1 MAFITNASG
10 NVISF
15 AEYTD
20 LLQKDQRLLEANEI
34 VVPEES
40 GFLDKTEFLENMCEL
55 STNRILLKMQAS
67 TWWRNYNS
75 YVGADWDINNLPQV
89 NPDRIDPSNTLKR
102 QQQFTDMCVYYTF
115 KEYLVPLIA
124 DFGSDESEG
133 VAKIKYYDVKF
144 NDIYE
149 ELLAITD
156 WYDADGDGTVETSE
170 KATYIQ
176 QSNRRSRR
184 RTTIARIR

>member
-1 MAFITNASG
+1 MAFITNQSG
-10 NVISF
+10 DVISF

-20 LLQKDQRLLEANEI
+20 ILQKDQRLLEANEI

-40 GFLDKTEFLENMCEL
+40 GFLDKSEFIENMCEL

-89 NPDRIDPSNTLKR
+89 NPNRIDPNNTLGR
-102 QQQFTDMCVYYTF
+102 QQQFTDMCVYYTL
-115 KEYLVPLIA
+115 KEYLLPLIA

-144 NDIYE
+144 NDIYS

-170 KATYIQ
+170 KATFIQ

-184 RTTIARIR
+184 RTVIARVR